1 MNAIENLSLA
11 MIVIIIFLPWIGI
24 IRVMTINLLWIINTI
39 TIILIITLEALDKR
53 KINEE

>member
-11 MIVIIIFLPWIGI
+11 MIAIIIFLPWIGI
-24 IRVMTINLLWIINTI
+24 IRVMTINILWIINTI

>member
-11 MIVIIIFLPWIGI
+11 MAAIIIFLPWIGI